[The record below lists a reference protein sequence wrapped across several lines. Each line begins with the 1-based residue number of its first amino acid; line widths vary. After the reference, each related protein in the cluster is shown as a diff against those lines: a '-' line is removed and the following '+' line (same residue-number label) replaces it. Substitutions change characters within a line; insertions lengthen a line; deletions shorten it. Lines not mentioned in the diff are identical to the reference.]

1 MKTSALLLLAAAN
14 AAYAADPAITIY
26 NNEFA
31 VVRETFGVELKAGDN
46 DVTFSGATAAVDPDS
61 VILRDAAGKAEF
73 KILEQSY
80 RDDPVT
86 ELLLLSM
93 FEGKT
98 IEFLKRETQK
108 PDRIVLGKVIRSG
121 YARNREYQLEPIIEV
136 DGKLQFSLPGE
147 PRFPSLGETN
157 ILKPTLN
164 WRLDSPQAA
173 KFDAEV
179 AYLSGGFTWQA
190 SYNIIA
196 SEKSD
201 MVDLVGWVTMENN
214 SGTSFTDAR
223 IKLMA
228 GDVEKSPT
236 RMRIRGFGGG
246 SGGGIGV
253 GSGGGHRYG
262 EPVVSERSFDDFHL
276 YSLALPITLR
286 DKEVKQ
292 VEFTR
297 ASGVKTSRLYI
308 VESRVNVVKPVKV
321 QVWREFR
328 NSQANKLGIALPKGT
343 VRFYTQDEDKQ
354 LEFVGDNMIEHS
366 AKDELIRVQAG
377 NSFDL
382 VGERRIVEASRDE
395 ANQKAQL
402 TVEVKLRNRKAEA
415 AAVVVRETTEPVE
428 WKLLA
433 QSQPHV
439 KMDARTFEFNV
450 TLAPGE
456 EKKVTYTIELKW

>member
-1 MKTSALLLLAAAN
+1 MKTPALLLIAAAC

-26 NNEFA
+26 NNHFA
-31 VVRETFGVELKAGDN
+31 VVRETFEVELKAGDN
-46 DVTFSGATAAVDPDS
+46 NVTFSGATAAVDPDS

-98 IEFLKRETQK
+98 IEFLKHESQK
-108 PDRIVLGKVIRSG
+108 PDRVVLGKVIRSG
-121 YARNREYQLEPIIEV
+121 YARDRDYRLDPIIEV

-164 WRLDSPQAA
+164 WKLDSLQAA
-173 KFDAEV
+173 KFNAEV
-179 AYLSGGFTWQA
+179 AYLSGGFKWEA

-201 MVDLVGWVTMENN
+201 MIDLVGWVTMENI
-214 SGTSFTDAR
+214 SGTTFTDAR
-223 IKLMA
+223 VKLMA
-228 GDVEKSPT
+228 GDIEKSPT
-236 RMRIRGFGGG
+236 RERMSSRRNYEFAVGAGGG
-246 SGGGIGV
+246 S
-253 GSGGGHRYG
+253 SRRYG
-262 EPVVSERSFDDFHL
+262 EPVVSERSFDEFHL
-276 YSLALPITLR
+276 YSLALPVTLR

-297 ASGVKTSRLYI
+297 ASGIKSSRLYI
-308 VESRVNVVKPVKV
+308 VESQVNVVEPVKV

-328 NSQANKLGIALPKGT
+328 NSEANKLGIALPKGT
-343 VRFYTQDEDKQ
+343 VRFYAQDEDKQ
-354 LEFVGDNMIEHS
+354 LEFVGDNKIEHT
-366 AKDELIRVQAG
+366 AKDELIRVRAG

-395 ANQKAQL
+395 ANRKAQM
-402 TVEVKLRNRKAEA
+402 TVEVKLRNRKTEA
-415 AAVVVRETTEPVE
+415 ATVVVRETTEPVD

-439 KMDARTFEFNV
+439 RKDARTFEFNV

-456 EKKVTYTIELKW
+456 EKTVNYTIELNW

>member
-1 MKTSALLLLAAAN
+1 MKTPALLLIAAAS

-26 NNEFA
+26 NNNFA
-31 VVRETFGVELKAGDN
+31 VVRETFEVELKAGDN
-46 DVTFSGATAAVDPDS
+46 NVTFSGATAAVDPDS

-98 IEFLKRETQK
+98 IEFLHHESQK
-108 PDRIVLGKVIRSG
+108 PDRVVLGKVIRSG
-121 YARNREYQLEPIIEV
+121 YARDRDYRLDPIIEV

-164 WRLDSPQAA
+164 WKLDSLQAA
-173 KFDAEV
+173 KFNAEV
-179 AYLSGGFTWQA
+179 AYLSGGFKWEA

-201 MVDLVGWVTMENN
+201 MIDLVGWVTMENI
-214 SGTSFTDAR
+214 SGTTFTDAR
-223 IKLMA
+223 VKLMA
-228 GDVEKSPT
+228 GDIEKSPT
-236 RMRIRGFGGG
+236 RERMSSRRNYEFAVGAGGG
-246 SGGGIGV
+246 S
-253 GSGGGHRYG
+253 SRRYG
-262 EPVVSERSFDDFHL
+262 EPVVSERSFDEFHL
-276 YSLALPITLR
+276 YSLALPVTLR

-297 ASGVKTSRLYI
+297 ASGIKSSRLYI
-308 VESRVNVVKPVKV
+308 VESQVNVVEPVKV

-328 NSQANKLGIALPKGT
+328 NSEANKLGIALPKGT
-343 VRFYTQDEDKQ
+343 VRFYAQDEDKQ
-354 LEFVGDNMIEHS
+354 LEFVGDNKIEHT
-366 AKDELIRVQAG
+366 AKDELIRVRAG

-395 ANQKAQL
+395 ANRKAQM
-402 TVEVKLRNRKAEA
+402 TVEVKLRNRKTEA
-415 AAVVVRETTEPVE
+415 ATVVVRETTEPVD

-439 KMDARTFEFNV
+439 RKDARTFEFNV

-456 EKKVTYTIELKW
+456 EKTVNYTIELNW

>member
-1 MKTSALLLLAAAN
+1 MRTPALLLIAAAS
-14 AAYAADPAITIY
+14 AAYGADPAITIY
-26 NNEFA
+26 NNNFA
-31 VVRETFGVELKAGDN
+31 VVRETFEVELKAGDN
-46 DVTFSGATAAVDPDS
+46 NVTFSGATAAVDPDS

-98 IEFLKRETQK
+98 IEFLHHESQK
-108 PDRIVLGKVIRSG
+108 PDRVVLGKVIRSG
-121 YARNREYQLEPIIEV
+121 YARDRDYQLDPIIEV

-157 ILKPTLN
+157 ILRPTLN
-164 WRLDSPQAA
+164 WKLDSPQAA
-173 KFDAEV
+173 KFNAEV
-179 AYLSGGFTWQA
+179 AYLSGGFKWEA

-201 MVDLVGWVTMENN
+201 IIDLVGWVTMENI
-214 SGTSFTDAR
+214 SGTTFTDAR
-223 IKLMA
+223 VKLMA
-228 GDVEKSPT
+228 GDIEKSPT
-236 RMRIRGFGGG
+236 RERMSSRRNYGFGGG
-246 SGGGIGV
+246 AGGG
-253 GSGGGHRYG
+253 SSRRYG
-262 EPVVSERSFDDFHL
+262 EPVVSERSFDEFHL
-276 YSLALPITLR
+276 YSLALPVTLR

-297 ASGVKTSRLYI
+297 ASGIKSSRLYI
-308 VESRVNVVKPVKV
+308 VESQVNVVEPVKV

-328 NSQANKLGIALPKGT
+328 NSEANKLGIALPKGT
-343 VRFYTQDEDKQ
+343 VRFYAQDEDKQ
-354 LEFVGDNMIEHS
+354 LEFVGDNKIEHT
-366 AKDELIRVQAG
+366 AKDELIRVRAG

-395 ANQKAQL
+395 ANRKAQM
-402 TVEVKLRNRKAEA
+402 TVEVKLRNRKTEA
-415 AAVVVRETTEPVE
+415 ATVVVRETTEPVD

-433 QSQPHV
+433 QSQPHAR
-439 KMDARTFEFNV
+439 KDARTFEFNV

-456 EKKVTYTIELKW
+456 EKTVTYTIELNW